1 MNIVLNYSIN
11 LKVILAVFTRVKY
24 LKEYILF
31 ATFIHIVGY
40 RKASQKV
47 NLLSSYER

>member
-31 ATFIHIVGY
+31 ATFIHIVDPL
-40 RKASQKV
+40 ASQKV
-47 NLLSSYER
+47 QLLSAHER

>member
-31 ATFIHIVGY
+31 ATFIHTSNPL
-40 RKASQKV
+40 ASQKV
-47 NLLSSYER
+47 KLLSSHER